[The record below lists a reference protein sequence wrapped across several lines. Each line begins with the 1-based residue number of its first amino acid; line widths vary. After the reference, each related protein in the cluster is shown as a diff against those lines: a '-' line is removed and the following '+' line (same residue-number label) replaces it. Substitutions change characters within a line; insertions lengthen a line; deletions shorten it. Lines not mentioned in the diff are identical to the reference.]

1 MASYGI
7 SILDT
12 FQLVHACAQALLR
25 LSLDHF
31 PSWCFC
37 DSNWSISSM
46 FAGFMIFR
54 SQSWKLALAEVE
66 EQEADGKSSLS
77 AQHGPTVAG
86 LVTCAMVAG

>member
-1 MASYGI
+1 
-7 SILDT
+7 
-12 FQLVHACAQALLR
+12 
-25 LSLDHF
+25 
-31 PSWCFC
+31 
-37 DSNWSISSM
+37 M

-66 EQEADGKSSLS
+66 EQDADGKSSLS